1 MDLRDFIN
9 SNINYLDENRNNSV
23 KSCNGCLI
31 EENHLG
37 SSLQST
43 LGDVNDVSYL
53 LKALSSSYKRLFQM
67 DEDDYQDKRKFE
79 IKLKTIQK
87 CFEYLIE
94 QNELLVT
101 TILELEKEASKRVIQ
116 MENRL
121 HKSAKS
127 TMETVIHIRECEEE
141 MRRLVAERLHV
152 ESVFEDL
159 QHQFTSL
166 KIENG
171 YLREQNANLH
181 HDINGLLH
189 IIQQARSTGNWE
201 LDSMTFC
208 EVTPEQVFGPIY
220 SVSER
225 SSLESLNL
233 NQSIADDNRNCIPS
247 EIQIDNSPYHTADS
261 PVITHKKN
269 FQNNN
274 QQSEETVQN
283 KIERS
288 PIQKSIQT
296 DLHFNPRANTDKWKM
311 KESFSS
317 LKESLSSL
325 KESLDDI
332 RKIKRTK
339 SESFLACLRM
349 KPRERHWSN
358 YATIFT
364 RSLPIDVDC
373 KNLSLV
379 ICDKSCFVSNEKN
392 IIVQNNNNFTE
403 RNRRKENEICSII
416 NHNCEKVKNVPVCH
430 NHLCEINRSS
440 CDEKLLDE
448 VLLGIKKNT
457 VMIQTEDHCG
467 IHQSVQTPWE
477 NSRCSSTISTQTE
490 VCELKLLEE
499 KLEDMYK
506 NEKILQNQKRH
517 LMVQLDEQGEEL
529 LKTRDDLQN
538 TRKKLKIYEKEIEQL
553 NITIQTLQSAIVQSR
568 RSLDEARKMNE
579 NANHSNHNSFGR
591 KSIGSLIMDV

>member
-1 MDLRDFIN
+1 MDLKDFIN
-9 SNINYLDENRNNSV
+9 SNINYMDENKNNSV

-31 EENHLG
+31 EENHIN
-37 SSLQST
+37 SSFQNT
-43 LGDVNDVSYL
+43 LSDDNDVSNI
-53 LKALSSSYKRLFQM
+53 LKALSSSYKRLFHI
-67 DEDDYQDKRKFE
+67 DDAEFHDKRKFE

-87 CFEYLIE
+87 CFEHLIE

-127 TMETVIHIRECEEE
+127 TMETVLHIQECEEE
-141 MRRLVAERLHV
+141 MRRLVTERLHV

-171 YLREQNANLH
+171 FLKEQNANLH

-201 LDSMTFC
+201 IDSMTFC

-220 SVSER
+220 SVSEIT
-225 SSLESLNL
+225 SLESLNL
-233 NQSIADDNRNCIPS
+233 NQNVADNYRNHCIPS
-247 EIQIDNSPYHTADS
+247 EIQVDEVSYQNFDS
-261 PVITHKKN
+261 QINRKN
-269 FQNNN
+269 RNLSTNIQEISVDLPNK
-274 QQSEETVQN
+274 TVN
-283 KIERS
+283 TS
-288 PIQKSIQT
+288 FIQKSIQT
-296 DLHFNPRANTDKWKM
+296 DLHYNPRSKIDKWKI

-317 LKESLSSL
+317 LKG
-325 KESLDDI
+325 SLDDI

-339 SESFLACLRM
+339 SESFLACFKL
-349 KPRERHWSN
+349 KPKERHWSN

-364 RSLPIDVDC
+364 KSLPINIDYR
-373 KNLSLV
+373 NLSLV
-379 ICDKSCFVSNEKN
+379 FCDKSCFSSNEKN
-392 IIVQNNNNFTE
+392 NNAIQINKEAMDINQRKLDEHNPATTECYCGKINSHVHKNIHVCETGNSLNN
-403 RNRRKENEICSII
+403 
-416 NHNCEKVKNVPVCH
+416 KV
-430 NHLCEINRSS
+430 LEIN
-440 CDEKLLDE
+440 
-448 VLLGIKKNT
+448 KNT
-457 VMIQTEDHCG
+457 VMIQTDNQCG
-467 IHQSVQTPWE
+467 VHQSVQTMWK
-477 NSRCSSTISTQTE
+477 NSHHFTSVSTQTDA
-490 VCELKLLEE
+490 CELKLLEI
-499 KLEDMYK
+499 KLEEMCK
-506 NEKILQNQKRH
+506 NEKMLQNQKRH

-538 TRKKLKIYEKEIEQL
+538 TRKKLKIYEKEVEQL
-553 NITIQTLQSAIVQSR
+553 NVTIQTLQSAIVQSR

-579 NANHSNHNSFGR
+579 NSNQSNHGSFGR